1 MHPPQPALACS
12 YNAVGKTKSLIL
24 MATGCCGQ
32 VFIFG
37 WIGIETQKLNKDFV
51 LYFPIFFP
59 VLGYI

>member
-1 MHPPQPALACS
+1 MHPPQPALAFS

-37 WIGIETQKLNKDFV
+37 WIGIETQKLNKDFTS
-51 LYFPIFFP
+51 LFSFLF
-59 VLGYI
+59 LGIYKI